1 MLKAFIRKPLGIQKG
16 YVYWENTIIEDFM
29 NKSLAD
35 AAHEIFKRDG
45 LKLTLH
51 C

>member
-1 MLKAFIRKPLGIQKG
+1 MLKAFIRKPLDIQKG
-16 YVYWENTIIEDFM
+16 YGYWKNTIIEDFM